1 MLPWSCPPISP
12 GQGLGGVAGA
22 GICGV
27 LSRTLFPAVQ
37 LGQHSP
43 GKSTQV
49 AEAQAP
55 WWTRVLRELRQLRDN
70 GEWGG
75 GEEHRLA
82 MIVVGAV
89 GQAPDLALGGQRIV
103 WG

>member
-75 GEEHRLA
+75 GAEHKAGHDR
-82 MIVVGAV
+82 G
-89 GQAPDLALGGQRIV
+89 
-103 WG
+103 WGSGTGS